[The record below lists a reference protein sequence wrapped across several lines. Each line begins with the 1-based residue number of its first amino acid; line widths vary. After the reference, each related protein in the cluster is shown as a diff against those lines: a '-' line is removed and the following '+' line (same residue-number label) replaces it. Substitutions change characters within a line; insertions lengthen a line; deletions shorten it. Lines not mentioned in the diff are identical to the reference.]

1 MIKSH
6 LLPQI
11 QHEMPTMKDSDGRD
25 VKLKTPFFCFD
36 ENEAKASWLNLILQ
50 ALFWTL
56 DQSSSL

>member
-1 MIKSH
+1 
-6 LLPQI
+6 
-11 QHEMPTMKDSDGRD
+11 MPTMKDSDGRD